1 MLEKIRRADYIS
13 SIDLLKAG
21 YLRINEWKY
30 VKKIDEKRRWHA
42 IKAGRFIY
50 LHQDTTWK
58 TKFGLKKHQIAMS
71 NVYQELKRIRRCGKV
86 V

>member
-1 MLEKIRRADYIS
+1 MWNGFTT
-13 SIDLLKAG
+13 IDLVKAG

-58 TKFGLKKHQIAMS
+58 TKWGFKRHQIALS
-71 NVYQELKRIRRCGKV
+71 NVDKELKRIRRSRAV
-86 V
+86 I